1 MVDHLSSKRRASIRI
16 RLTVRSCSFFLHGIK
31 KRAEGREEV
40 TIIFVIVKASFLV
53 NSKIV
58 LL

>member
-1 MVDHLSSKRRASIRI
+1 
-16 RLTVRSCSFFLHGIK
+16 LHGIK